1 MKKRFLS
8 WGVRLAFV
16 GASFPVLSAP
26 VVKMDSANIVGVT
39 RTVNEAKMLPLGVIY
54 AGYGKTDG
62 PIRVVD
68 LISPTTLADTD
79 RVWVYDSV
87 NQVYVSFKFE
97 NGQWKGILNAS
108 GSKPDPE
115 MTIDM
120 GRGVWL
126 SQTNPSADRP
136 IFVHGQVPTQPV
148 SITLAGATMDEVG
161 RTFATST
168 LISRPFPTTGDWDLN
183 ADTCVNWSTVAL
195 KGDEIQTF
203 KANGEL
209 DKTYRWNEN
218 TKKWRYRS
226 GGGWKETCTVSR
238 GMACWYVRN
247 AANTVSATL
256 TFTPPALGVAN

>member
-16 GASFPVLSAP
+16 GASLHVLSAP
-26 VVKMDSANIVGVT
+26 VVEMDSTNIVGVT
-39 RTVNEAKMLPLGVIY
+39 RTASAATMLPLGVAY

-68 LISPTTLADTD
+68 LISSATLSEGDC
-79 RVWVYDSV
+79 VWVYDS
-87 NQVYVSFKFE
+87 QKQTYVAFE
-97 NGQWKGILNAS
+97 YAEGSWQGLPDKDGQC
-108 GSKPDPE
+108 PDPK

-126 SQTNPSADRP
+126 SQGNPSADRS
-136 IFVHGQVPTQPV
+136 IYVHGQMPTQPV
-148 SITLAGATMDEVG
+148 SITLAGAMTDAAGM
-161 RTFATST
+161 TFATST
-168 LISRPFPTTGDWDLN
+168 LISRPFPATVDWDLN

-195 KGDEIQTF
+195 KGDEIHTF
-203 KANGEL
+203 KADGKL

-218 TKKWRYRS
+218 TGKWRYRS
-226 GGGWKETCTVSR
+226 EGEWKETRTVSR

-247 AANTVSATL
+247 AANTASATL
-256 TFTPPALGVAN
+256 TFTPPTFGTTN